1 MQDFAR
7 ICERTRSPVVGG
19 LFYPEAREETE
30 ACLASYRMEQ
40 GNGGALAILAPHGCW
55 DISGAIAGEAFA
67 AAGTERNISRVV
79 VLGPIH
85 KNTEDGL
92 FLTDSDC
99 FLTPLGGIRVDG
111 EIRDELASCST
122 RFEINDIPHLT
133 EHSIEVL
140 LPFIKYRFPGASIV
154 PILMGGTRPSLISA
168 LGLSL
173 RLVLEPILRECL
185 IVISCNFAM
194 DKDSNRAFRQAEDCI
209 RLLLEKN
216 AGDFGRGLRDGMIS
230 ACGGGLIA
238 GFLESG
244 IASDLKAE
252 VVSRPVEKSKDE
264 KDRIVYYGALSY
276 G

>member
-1 MQDFAR
+1 MEDFTE
-7 ICERTRSPVVGG
+7 ICEKTRSPIVGG
-19 LFYPEAREETE
+19 LFYPDTREETE
-30 ACLASYRMEQ
+30 ARLASYRMEQ
-40 GNGGALAILAPHGCW
+40 GKGSAMVILAPHGSW
-55 DISGAIAGEAFA
+55 DISGTIAGEAFS

-79 VLGPIH
+79 ILGPIH
-85 KNTEDGL
+85 KNGGDGL

-99 FLTPLGGIRVDG
+99 FLTPLGSMRVDG

-122 RFEINDIPHLT
+122 CFEINDIPHLT

-140 LPFIKYRFPGASIV
+140 LPFIKYRFPRASIV
-154 PILMGGTRPSLISA
+154 PILMRGTRPSLISA

-173 RLVLEPILRECL
+173 RLVLEPVLRECL

-194 DKDSNRAFRQAEDCI
+194 DEDDDKAFRQAGDCI

-216 AGDFGRGLRDGMIS
+216 AGDFGKGLGDGMIS

-244 IASDLKAE
+244 IASDLQAE
-252 VVSRPVEKSKDE
+252 VISRPIKKSRDE
-264 KDRIVYYGALSY
+264 TNRIVYYGALSY